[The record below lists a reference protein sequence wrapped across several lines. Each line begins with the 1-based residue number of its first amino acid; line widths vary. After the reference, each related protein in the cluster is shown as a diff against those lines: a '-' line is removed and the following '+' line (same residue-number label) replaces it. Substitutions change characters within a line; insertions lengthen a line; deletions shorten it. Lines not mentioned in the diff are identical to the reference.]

1 MAQTVMPERA
11 VILVA
16 EDEEDYVLLLKQ
28 AFSQAHIHNP
38 KYFVSTG
45 VELMSYLKGEGKYA
59 NRDEYPLPDLL
70 LLDIKLPGFT
80 GLEVLGWVRAQP
92 GLAGM
97 RVLILTSSEDMKDI
111 NDAYRLGANSFL
123 LKPYDFGD
131 LVHLARVIQ
140 EFWLYLSKCPESF
153 RAAKTPNA
161 NEVSP
166 VEKKDLADGRS

>member
-1 MAQTVMPERA
+1 MPERA

-28 AFSQAHIHNP
+28 AFRQANIHNP
-38 KYFVSTG
+38 MYFVSTG

-59 NRDEYPLPDLL
+59 NREEYPLPDLL

-123 LKPYDFGD
+123 LKPYDFAD

-153 RAAKTPNA
+153 RAAKPGA
-161 NEVSP
+161 NEGLESM
-166 VEKKDLADGRS
+166 ERKNLADGDS